1 MKFFKIILSSLFAF
15 ILSLNL
21 IQAQKT
27 SKKGL
32 DLVYVETSIEFSKTE
47 KELIHKTISESEKQI
62 RKLLPALPKNIKV
75 IIEAM
80 PRNIDAVGG
89 TTGRAQK
96 RIPDGEVYVYISSV
110 YPGGIEAA
118 VNASLT
124 YTIHHEFHHLAR
136 GWTMEKNK
144 YGPGIDI
151 AMVNEGMAV
160 VFAEVYTNQ
169 ILKGNQPPKESEDWI
184 KEILELPKDANYN
197 TWMNQHPDGRL
208 GIGYRSGNYLIRKAM
223 KKSGKDIVE
232 LSKIEPQEILKL
244 AGYSPKE

>member
-1 MKFFKIILSSLFAF
+1 MKKSTILSTLLFAF
-15 ILSLNL
+15 VVVLNTTN
-21 IQAQKT
+21 AQEAKIE
-27 SKKGL
+27 GL
-32 DLVYVETSIEFSKTE
+32 NLVYVEKSIDFSKSE
-47 KELIHKTISESEKQI
+47 KDLIHKTISKCEKEI
-62 RKLLPALPKNIKV
+62 RQLLPELPKNIKV

-80 PRNIDAVGG
+80 PRSIDQVGG

-118 VNASLT
+118 VKASMS

-144 YGPGIDI
+144 FGPGIDI

-160 VFAEVYTNQ
+160 VFAEIYTKQ

-223 KKSGKDIVE
+223 KKSGKSIID
-232 LSKIEPQEILKL
+232 LSKLQPKEILTL
-244 AGYSPKE
+244 AGY